1 MFYKASM
8 DSLAKWLTALVFVIW
23 GSVAAAGGW
32 ILFNKSFSE
41 ALPMLI
47 ITGILFLIFFIAWLY
62 APQGYSLENKILIIK
77 NSLNPK
83 IIALAEIKEIS
94 VIPDQTSLSAIRVFG
109 VGGFF
114 GYFGYFSSGLIG
126 MFQMYGTQNKNRIL
140 ITTKKDKK
148 IIITPDNLQL
158 AEELKNQLAQ

>member
-1 MFYKASM
+1 MVKGV
-8 DSLAKWLTALVFVIW
+8 LNIRK
-23 GSVAAAGGW
+23 
-32 ILFNKSFSE
+32 
-41 ALPMLI
+41 
-47 ITGILFLIFFIAWLY
+47 IAVTD
-62 APQGYSLENKILIIK
+62 
-77 NSLNPK
+77 
-83 IIALAEIKEIS
+83 IKEVA

-114 GYFGYFSSGLIG
+114 GYFGYFSSAFIG

-158 AEELKNQLAQ
+158 AEELKQQLAQ